1 MYNGEAADPEIN
13 FLVFPKW
20 TLPGFIQS
28 FNKCLA
34 SIYYKVGSVL
44 GIWIISQ
51 GLYWKILYIV

>member
-20 TLPGFIQS
+20 TLSGFIQS
-28 FNKCLA
+28 FNKYLV

-44 GIWIISQ
+44 GIWMTR
-51 GLYWKILYIV
+51 